1 MIWDNS
7 SASDILNSINQ
18 FDSQIRN
25 QSVGGSNI
33 VHTKQELAHLIKIG
47 AYRMDD
53 IKWVSEDLKSEI
65 SNIIEHS
72 LTLSC
77 AANLLVSTNVC

>member
-1 MIWDNS
+1 MKWDNS
-7 SASDILNSINQ
+7 SASGILDNIKRLDYQ
-18 FDSQIRN
+18 LRN

-53 IKWVSEDLKSEI
+53 IVWVSEDFKTEI
-65 SNIIEHS
+65 VNIIEHS
-72 LTLSC
+72 LTDGVADTQEACS
-77 AANLLVSTNVC
+77 